1 VRNVDEDTDRGGGN
15 SSEIDFNWAL
25 DLSPHGSAVADPP
38 ADDNPGFFTGADVM
52 LS

>member
-1 VRNVDEDTDRGGGN
+1 VRNVDENTDRGGGN
-15 SSEIDFNWAL
+15 NFEIDSNWAL

-38 ADDNPGFFTGADVM
+38 ADDNPEFFTCADVM